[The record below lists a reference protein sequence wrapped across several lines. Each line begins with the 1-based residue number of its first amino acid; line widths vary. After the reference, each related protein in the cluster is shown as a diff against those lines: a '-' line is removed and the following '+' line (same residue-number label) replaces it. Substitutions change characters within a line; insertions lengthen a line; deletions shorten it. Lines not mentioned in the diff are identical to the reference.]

1 MTMSSSEVMFE
12 QAMQAIEEGQTARA
26 RDLFTR
32 LLRNNQNNVTY
43 WLWMSALVET
53 PKEQI
58 FCLQKVLVLEP
69 ENAAAKRGLT
79 LLGGLSADAQQIA
92 PVPPQSRNW
101 RKQVHIEEA
110 PLTWRDRLA
119 TLSDWQMWATVGAAG
134 LLVMLVLFG
143 SLWGASNALFRPR
156 LTITPIAWTATPTPT
171 ETPTETPPAQTF
183 TPTPTPRVVG
193 TRSPLSLLQATYTAT
208 PLYVATAHPI
218 TEDYRTALRA
228 LSEGRFD
235 DYLRHMQQAA
245 IIEPKSPDIFYHI
258 GEAQR
263 FLGNYQQAVQA
274 YNQALQLSA
283 NFAPAYLGR
292 ALAQQAMNPR
302 QNISSDLQRAID
314 NDPNL
319 VEAYLLRADVLLRN
333 DNPEGALIDLQTVEA
348 LRPDAPL
355 LYLYR
360 AQAALLLNDPETA
373 LIAAQRAIEL
383 DVTLIPAYLAQ
394 GEAHLRLNQ
403 PVEAAN
409 TLQTYLQ
416 FKTDTPDA
424 WLFLG
429 QALYMIGGDLD
440 SARAAFDE
448 ALKLDKNNFDALLG
462 RGQIYFDLADYQKA
476 QTDFAAARNLNRRS
490 FAANAGLANTFLAMA
505 KYSDARAQ
513 FNTAEPLAQTDSER
527 ATVYYG
533 RAQAQ
538 EALNRLPEAI
548 AEWEKLL
555 ALPIDAYPTE
565 WNIRAQERLQA
576 LRPTPTAAP

>member
-58 FCLQKVLVLEP
+58 FCLQKVLALEP

-79 LLGGLSADAQQIA
+79 LLGGLSADAQQIQ
-92 PVPPQSRNW
+92 PVPPQPRNW
-101 RKQVHIEEA
+101 KNQIHIEEA
-110 PLTWRDRLA
+110 PLTWRERLA
-119 TLSDWQMWATVGAAG
+119 TLSSWQTWATIGAAG
-134 LLVMLVLFG
+134 LLIVLVLFG

-156 LTITPIAWTATPTPT
+156 LTITPIPWTPTPTPT
-171 ETPTETPPAQTF
+171 ETPTETPPAVPFTA
-183 TPTPTPRVVG
+183 TPTARVVG
-193 TRSPLSLLQATYTAT
+193 TRAPISLLQATYTPT
-208 PLYVATAHPI
+208 PLYVATPHPI

-228 LSEGRFD
+228 LSEGRFE
-235 DYLRHMQQAA
+235 DYLRYMQQAA
-245 IIEPKSPDIFYHI
+245 MLEPKAPDIFYHI

-263 FLGNYQQAVQA
+263 FLGNYQQAIQA

-283 NFAPAYLGR
+283 NFAPAYFGR
-292 ALAQQAMNPR
+292 ALAQQAINPR
-302 QNISSDLQRAID
+302 QNISGDLQRAID
-314 NDPNL
+314 NDPNF
-319 VEAYLLRADVLLRN
+319 VEAYLLRADLLLRN
-333 DNPEGALIDLQTVEA
+333 DNPQGALADLQVVET

-355 LYLYR
+355 LHLYR

-373 LIAAQRAIEL
+373 LVASQRALEL
-383 DVTLIPAYLAQ
+383 DVTLVPAYLAQ
-394 GEAHLRLNQ
+394 GEAYLRLNQ

-409 TLQTYLQ
+409 TLQAYLQ
-416 FKTDTPDA
+416 FETKTANA

-429 QALYMIGGDLD
+429 QALYAIGGDLD

-448 ALKLDKNNFDALLG
+448 ALKLDKTLFGALIG
-462 RGQIYFDLADYQKA
+462 RAQIYFDLADYQKA
-476 QTDFAAARNLNRRS
+476 QTDFAAARNLNRQS

-527 ATVYYG
+527 ALVYYG

-538 EALNRLPEAI
+538 EALGRSLEAI

-555 ALPIDAYPTE
+555 ALPIEAYPTE
-565 WNIRAQERLQA
+565 WNILAQERLQA
-576 LRPTPTAAP
+576 LRPTPTVVP